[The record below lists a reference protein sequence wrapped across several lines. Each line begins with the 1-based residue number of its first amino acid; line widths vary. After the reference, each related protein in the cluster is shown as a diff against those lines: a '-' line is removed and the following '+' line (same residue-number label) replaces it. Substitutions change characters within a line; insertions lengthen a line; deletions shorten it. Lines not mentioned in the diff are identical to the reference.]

1 MANYSFLILTSVDMK
16 KFKHAE
22 HVAFHSNVRDIINA
36 ATASKIGLATGI
48 FNPYLQAITQE
59 QDIVNKAAG
68 SSITQEM
75 EKADAERDNVYRRIR
90 RKLEVAKYEN
100 PASEAFKAWDVIEKH
115 LLTPYSSNVP
125 HLAMQEETAVLTG
138 FVQDCRNQLT
148 GEQVE
153 ALGIDGDLDD
163 LEEKNQAFSAL
174 YQQRVAEKADSS
186 VVTAQL
192 LRAAT
197 DVAYNQVVVA
207 LNALGNDP
215 DPAKAEQVGA
225 CRSVIASIN
234 VVISEAK
241 QRVNQRLSG
250 SVGMVTD
257 VVLPDG
263 VQLPALLN
271 DVDHFQVVGTK
282 LTSSEMKLTL
292 IEQVNG
298 KPGQVLVKSLDQF
311 SVDYNADFELL
322 TDPETGI
329 MTVNVCDWQ
338 ISADRHLTLTAV
350 SC

>member
-186 VVTAQL
+186 VVTALQ

-225 CRSVIASIN
+225 CRSVIANIN

-241 QRVNQRLSG
+241 QRVNQRLGG
-250 SVGMVTD
+250 STAEVTE
-257 VVLPDG
+257 VVFPNG
-263 VQLPALLN
+263 EPLPALLN
-271 DVDHFQVVGTK
+271 DQERMQIVGKNLSGNDVK
-282 LTSSEMKLTL
+282 LSL
-292 IEQVNG
+292 IVQVNG
-298 KPGQVLVKSLDQF
+298 KPGQLVSESVDQF
-311 SVDYNADFELL
+311 AVDYGADYELAYDEEAQLQVL
-322 TDPETGI
+322 TVSGWRIGQDKH
-329 MTVNVCDWQ
+329 V
-338 ISADRHLTLTAV
+338 TLTKAE
-350 SC
+350 